1 MFVYQRVLLVAEAWI
16 PVPLPSKQL
25 RHIDRPTEYNWL
37 TWNQIVPNQLL
48 QYMQTCMTPCLYVYI
63 YIYTVYIYICIA
75 YYYMQSVYTLRLSK
89 VSYGQITIF
98 IAYIS

>member
-25 RHIDRPTEYNWL
+25 RHIDRSYW
-37 TWNQIVPNQLL
+37 IQLA
-48 QYMQTCMTPCLYVYI
+48 YMEPDSAQPATAVHANMYDTMFL
-63 YIYTVYIYICIA
+63 YIYTVYIYILHILFT
-75 YYYMQSVYTLRLSK
+75 SLRLSK

>member
-1 MFVYQRVLLVAEAWI
+1 MEPDSAQPATAVHANMYDTMFI
-16 PVPLPSKQL
+16 
-25 RHIDRPTEYNWL
+25 
-37 TWNQIVPNQLL
+37 
-48 QYMQTCMTPCLYVYI
+48 C
-63 YIYTVYIYICIA
+63 IYICIA